1 MMVDAFFYGTLLH
14 PKILQRVIG
23 NDGSHL
29 QICPAV
35 IKDFTR
41 HQITGADY
49 PAIVPYSL
57 SRSLFDRDLEADERS
72 VRGSL
77 VSGLTNEDVRLL
89 DDFEGDEYTRE
100 VVVGYPLGPL
110 VSLHDV
116 PPVDAMESLVMAAAV
131 SQALE
136 PGRGV
141 HTYVWCKSTSELRP
155 DFWTFED
162 FVRQNAWK
170 WIGPG
175 SEGNTDYAEVDRRRA
190 MEGII
195 TRS

>member
-1 MMVDAFFYGTLLH
+1 MH

-29 QICPAV
+29 RICPAV

-41 HQITGADY
+41 HQIIGADY

-57 SRSLFDRDLEADERS
+57 SRSLFDHDLDEDKRS

-77 VSGLTNEDVRLL
+77 ISGLTDEDVRLL
-89 DDFEGDEYTRE
+89 DVFEGDEYTRE
-100 VVVGYPLGPL
+100 AVVAHPLGPL
-110 VSLHDV
+110 ISLSPANTMGPFV
-116 PPVDAMESLVMAAAV
+116 PTTVAL
-131 SQALE
+131 QGLE
-136 PGRGV
+136 PERSMEV
-141 HTYVWCKSTSELRP
+141 QTYVWCKPISELRP
-155 DFWTFED
+155 DPWTFED

-170 WIGPG
+170 WVGAG

-195 TRS
+195 VRS

>member
-1 MMVDAFFYGTLLH
+1 MVDAFFYGTLLH

-35 IKDFTR
+35 IKMKKR
-41 HQITGADY
+41 HCHQGADY

-89 DDFEGDEYTRE
+89 DDFEGD
-100 VVVGYPLGPL
+100 VGIKI
-110 VSLHDV
+110 
-116 PPVDAMESLVMAAAV
+116 MA
-131 SQALE
+131 
-136 PGRGV
+136 
-141 HTYVWCKSTSELRP
+141 
-155 DFWTFED
+155 
-162 FVRQNAWK
+162 
-170 WIGPG
+170 
-175 SEGNTDYAEVDRRRA
+175 
-190 MEGII
+190 
-195 TRS
+195 